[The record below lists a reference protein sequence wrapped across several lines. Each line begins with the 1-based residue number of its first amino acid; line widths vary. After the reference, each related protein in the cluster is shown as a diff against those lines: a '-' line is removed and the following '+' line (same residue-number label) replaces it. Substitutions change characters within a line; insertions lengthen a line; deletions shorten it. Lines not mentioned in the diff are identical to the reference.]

1 MFYFTINQAH
11 AEHSNREKCQE
22 KGLDVYF
29 AFFFSS
35 HKNRTNSNAYESLC
49 YCHMTSSWS
58 DVQIH

>member
-29 AFFFSS
+29 AFFFP
-35 HKNRTNSNAYESLC
+35 HIKTGQTAMHMKAYV
-49 YCHMTSSWS
+49 T
-58 DVQIH
+58 VI